1 MYVRDVVTSIV
12 FNWDDVSYK
21 TNAQF
26 IDFVASQFTFE
37 LLGLMLYPL
46 FQLCLLEAV
55 FMRIS
60 STYKDIIDHPNL
72 SLN

>member
-1 MYVRDVVTSIV
+1 MYVRDVVNSIV
-12 FNWDDVSYK
+12 FNWNDVSYK

-46 FQLCLLEAV
+46 FQLCV
-55 FMRIS
+55 
-60 STYKDIIDHPNL
+60 Y
-72 SLN
+72 